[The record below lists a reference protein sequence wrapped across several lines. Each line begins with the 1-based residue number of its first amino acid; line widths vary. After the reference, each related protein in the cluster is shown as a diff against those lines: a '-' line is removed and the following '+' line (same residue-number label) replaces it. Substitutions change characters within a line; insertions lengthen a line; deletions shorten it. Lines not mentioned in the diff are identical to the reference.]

1 MHEGEIAERYARA
14 FYLFAVENHEEGL
27 CYEECK
33 LLAKLYMEEP
43 RLREVLHC
51 PITPNRRKEELLLAL
66 LKGSMSRTLQGVIA
80 LILRRGRITS
90 LQRILM
96 AYHRLYQEKK
106 GLHPLLLTTAA
117 PLSDQLLGQIS
128 QEVEH
133 KIGGEVLM
141 EHRIDSNLIGGF
153 RLQVDDYLYDAS
165 ISSRL
170 RRLKQALEGP
180 KNRIV

>member
-14 FYLFAVENHEEGL
+14 FYLFAVENHEEGV
-27 CYEECK
+27 CYEECN
-33 LLAKLYMEEP
+33 LLAKLYIQEP
-43 RLREVLHC
+43 RLRGVLHC
-51 PITPNRRKEELLLAL
+51 PITPNKEKEQLLSAL
-66 LKGSMSRTLQGVIA
+66 LKGGVSRTLQGVIA
-80 LILRRGRITS
+80 LVLRRGRITS

-96 AYHRLYQEKK
+96 DYRRLYQEKK
-106 GLHPLLLTTAA
+106 GLHPLSLTTAA
-117 PLSDQLLGQIS
+117 PLSDQLLGQIC
-128 QEVEH
+128 QEVER
-133 KIGGEVLM
+133 KLGGEVLM
-141 EHRIDSNLIGGF
+141 EHQIDSRLIGGF